1 VSREEWHPAQR
12 SEFLPDGRWRLQ
24 LPYVDD
30 TELLMDLLRHAGQ
43 VEVVAPAAL
52 REAYAQRLRQ
62 AAAALQV

>member
-1 VSREEWHPAQR
+1 
-12 SEFLPDGRWRLQ
+12 
-24 LPYVDD
+24 
-30 TELLMDLLRHAGQ
+30 MDLLRHAGQ